1 METAIKRLY
10 EGLFLVDSAEAASD
24 WDGVIGAIEKVLSRA
39 ECEVVTLEKW
49 DERKLTYDIKK
60 KSRGTYILVYF
71 NCDPLKIGAIERDVQ
86 LSERILRV
94 MVLKTDKMSEDDIK
108 RETPRAKVEREEA
121 EAAEKAEAAAAEA
134 AAKAA
139 EKAAAK
145 AAEAPAE
152 EAPVEEAPVEEEV
165 APAEDAPVDEVPTEE
180 APAEEETT
188 EESSE

>member
-49 DERKLTYDIKK
+49 DERKLTYDISK
-60 KSRGTYILVYF
+60 KSRGTYILTYF

-86 LSERILRV
+86 LSEHIMRV

-108 RETPRAKVEREEA
+108 RETPRAKAAREES
-121 EAAEKAEAAAAEA
+121 EAAERAEAAAAE
-134 AAKAA
+134 AA

-145 AAEAPAE
+145 AAEAEAKAA
-152 EAPVEEAPVEEEV
+152 EAPVEEAPAAEEV
-165 APAEDAPVDEVPTEE
+165 AEEAPAEDAP
-180 APAEEETT
+180 AEEESN
-188 EESSE
+188 E

>member
-1 METAIKRLY
+1 LEVTSLETAIKRLY

-39 ECEVVTLEKW
+39 ECEVVSLEKW
-49 DERKLTYDIKK
+49 DERKLIYDIKK
-60 KSRGTYILVYF
+60 KSRGTYILTYF
-71 NCDPLKIGAIERDVQ
+71 NCDPLKIGSIERDVQ

-108 RETPRAKVEREEA
+108 RETPRAKVDREA
-121 EAAEKAEAAAAEA
+121 AEAAARVEAAAVEA

-139 EKAAAK
+139 EAEAK
-145 AAEAPAE
+145 AAEAP
-152 EAPVEEAPVEEEV
+152 VEEAV
-165 APAEDAPVDEVPTEE
+165 EE
-180 APAEEETT
+180 APAEEVAEEAPAEDTPAE